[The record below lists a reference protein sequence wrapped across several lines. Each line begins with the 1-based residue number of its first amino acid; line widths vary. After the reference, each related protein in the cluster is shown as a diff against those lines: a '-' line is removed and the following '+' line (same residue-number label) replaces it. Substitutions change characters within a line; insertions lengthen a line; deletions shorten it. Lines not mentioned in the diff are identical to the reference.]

1 MDDFELEIKRDFLQE
16 AKDLLQSVE
25 QSFLE
30 LERDPTNQELINSI
44 FRFAHSLKGTS
55 RAVGFGQIAELTHS
69 AENLLI
75 EIKNGK
81 IHVTQAIVSILL
93 TFNDKVSE
101 MIEGL
106 VDNLDAVFN
115 VNELVF
121 ELERISNNEPPLG
134 GSIAV
139 PSVEA
144 FPVDPAVLMTPPP
157 SDDSKWEEEEAAVID
172 PQPLTA
178 TAPVVDEL
186 EVPVPPPAQ
195 AAPPAMEK
203 AAPIKKER
211 KDDETL
217 RVSLNRLEKL
227 NDLVGELVILK
238 ALVEN
243 SLDSM
248 GEHKTSRSLG
258 KLCKEIQDLSISLR
272 MVPVGPTFQKMTR
285 VVRDTSALLE
295 KKVELRVIG
304 EDTEIDKTVLESL
317 GDPLV
322 HIIRNAIDHGVETP
336 QERTA
341 AGKAEAGV
349 VELMAFHEG
358 NFLVIQ
364 ITDDGKGID
373 ANRLIEKAKKK
384 RIIAESANLTE
395 QQGIELIFHP
405 GFSTKDQ
412 VSEVSGRG
420 VGMDVVKTNIEALGG
435 EVKVRSRV
443 GGGSC
448 FRLMLPLT
456 LAIIEGMLI
465 QTGADNYVIPKGQ
478 VQEII
483 KLNEKDI
490 TRITGRV
497 PYITLR
503 NEIIPLFYLQGDFG
517 NVKRP
522 EANVA
527 VIVTQGD
534 VTYAVGITDVL
545 RQLQVVVKPATKEM
559 AGQTGVM
566 GTTILGNGKPAIII
580 DLLNLYMKRVKK
592 EATGLKSAAA

>member
-30 LERDPTNQELINSI
+30 LERDPGNQELINSI

-81 IHVTQAIVSILL
+81 IQVNQAIVSILL
-93 TFNDKVSE
+93 AFNDKVSE

-106 VDNLDAVFN
+106 DDNLEAVFN
-115 VNELVF
+115 INELVF
-121 ELERISNNEPPLG
+121 ELERIANNEPPLG
-134 GSIAV
+134 G
-139 PSVEA
+139 VEMP
-144 FPVDPAVLMTPPP
+144 PVDVMPSEPVAILAPP
-157 SDDSKWEEEEAAVID
+157 SSDESKWEAEEAPSAD
-172 PQPLTA
+172 HDPLTNPVAVVSEA
-178 TAPVVDEL
+178 TAPEVVA
-186 EVPVPPPAQ
+186 VVV
-195 AAPPAMEK
+195 APPVTEK
-203 AAPIKKER
+203 APPVKRER

-295 KKVELRVIG
+295 KKVDLRVIG

-336 QERTA
+336 QERAA
-341 AGKAEAGV
+341 AGKPEAGV

-373 ANRLIEKAKKK
+373 AARLIEKAKKK
-384 RIIAESANLTE
+384 RIIAESAVLTE
-395 QQGIELIFHP
+395 QQGVELIFHP

-465 QTGADNYVIPKGQ
+465 QTGQDNYVIPRGQ

-483 KLNEKDI
+483 KLNEKEI

-534 VTYAVGITDVL
+534 VTYAVGISDVL

-559 AGQTGVM
+559 AGQSGVM
-566 GTTILGNGKPAIII
+566 GTTILGNGRPAIII

-592 EATGLKSAAA
+592 ETVGLKSAAA